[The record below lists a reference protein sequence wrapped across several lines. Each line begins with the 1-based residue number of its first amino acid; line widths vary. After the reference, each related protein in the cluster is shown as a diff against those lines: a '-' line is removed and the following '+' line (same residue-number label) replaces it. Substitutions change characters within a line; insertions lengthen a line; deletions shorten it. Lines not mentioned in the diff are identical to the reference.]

1 MSSENEADDCGQEPE
16 QVTSNRV
23 SGGVFFDPVIQG
35 RDITVHQTKVIPAA
49 GIAETRLKQAVLERE
64 ARAWRQLLGRD
75 SELINLGFTVRST
88 RGMPLPSQDDAPR
101 NLEGLAAFYRQ
112 LKPRRMVV
120 MGRSGA
126 AQGVDAG
133 TGKTVAVIKL
143 LQDWAVGGDPGQ
155 PVLVRLSA
163 GEWPGGDVDDW
174 LVTHLYHVLGLRP
187 SEAKDL
193 VRRNLVI
200 PVVDGLDEVD
210 GTDAPGRGSR
220 AAALLDQLNN
230 RQLNA
235 MSSPVV
241 VTCRASHYK
250 ALTDAD
256 KQLRNAAV
264 VRLSRV
270 NPVEARNYL
279 ELRVGQRD
287 ANRRWERV
295 LNAVHPDSPDS
306 PASPALQ
313 SALDSPWRLTL
324 ATVVFQEPAS
334 DGTDYARDPDDLITR
349 AETGTL
355 STYLLDNFVAAAVST
370 ACHVEDAKATG
381 VNREAK
387 QAANR
392 RTRLRSA
399 GPDKVW
405 RYLAELAA
413 YLQSNV
419 AAGDGRRLDGR
430 TLSSTDLVLH
440 ELWPLAGTRLPRS
453 VAMVMAILLIA
464 PAPVT
469 YTVQAASSA
478 DPMAPVTVILPL
490 LALLL
495 CLAMAYRWSAG
506 WPAPHRINR
515 SRLHALR
522 PTRVLVGGALL
533 ALLGMW
539 RPGFWS
545 VMVLCVYL
553 IYYRLLGG
561 DHTPSSDPRSPL
573 REDLR
578 SWCAL
583 TVPLVALGIV
593 PILLGHEDNSVDK
606 TLIACQWLGLA
617 ILVSTLATSFAFATP
632 LAAAARLTLVTA
644 SSAHSFWTRRMR
656 SLVNGYE
663 DRRERGMALGA
674 CLLYLALLLS
684 TRSRL
689 PWRLGTFLDDC
700 YHLGLLRI
708 AGEGWQFRHRELQ
721 EHLAAHARARVT
733 TMT

>member
-1 MSSENEADDCGQEPE
+1 M
-16 QVTSNRV
+16 
-23 SGGVFFDPVIQG
+23 IQG
-35 RDITVHQTKVIPAA
+35 RDITVNQTKVVPAA
-49 GIAETRLKQAVLERE
+49 GIAETRMKQAVLERE
-64 ARAWRQLLGRD
+64 ARAWQQLLGRD
-75 SELINLGFTVRST
+75 SELINLGFTVRPT
-88 RGMPLPSQDDAPR
+88 RGMPLPPQGDAPWS
-101 NLEGLAAFYRQ
+101 LERLAAFYRQ

-120 MGRSGA
+120 MGRPGA

-143 LQDWAVGGDPGQ
+143 LQDWAVDGEPGQ

-174 LVTHLYHVLGLRP
+174 LVTHLHRVLGLRP

-200 PVVDGLDEVD
+200 PVIDGLDEMD

-230 RQLNA
+230 RQLTA
-235 MSSPVV
+235 MSLPVV
-241 VTCRASHYK
+241 LTCRASHYK
-250 ALTDAD
+250 ALTAAD

-287 ANRRWERV
+287 ANERWESV
-295 LNAVHPDSPDS
+295 LNAVHPDSPNS
-306 PASPALQ
+306 LASPALQ

-324 ATVVFQEPAS
+324 ATVVFQEPTS
-334 DGTDYARDPDDLITR
+334 DGTDYERHPDDLITR
-349 AETGTL
+349 AEAGTL
-355 STYLLDNFVAAAVST
+355 SSYLLDNFVAAAVST
-370 ACHVEDAKATG
+370 ACHVEDAKAAG
-381 VNREAK
+381 ANWAAK

-399 GPDKVW
+399 GPDKIR
-405 RYLAELAA
+405 RYLAELAS
-413 YLQSNV
+413 YLQSNADV
-419 AAGDGRRLDGR
+419 DDGRHLGGR

-440 ELWPLAGTRLPRS
+440 ELWPLAGTRLPRA
-453 VAMVMAILLIA
+453 VAMVMAIFLIA
-464 PAPVT
+464 PAPVA
-469 YTVQAASSA
+469 YVVQALSGA
-478 DPMAPVTVILPL
+478 DPIAPITVILPL
-490 LALLL
+490 LALML
-495 CLAMAYRWSAG
+495 CLGMAYRWSAQ

-522 PTRVLVGGALL
+522 PTRTLLGGALL

-539 RPGFWS
+539 QPGFWI
-545 VMVLCVYL
+545 VMILYVYL

-561 DHTPSSDPRSPL
+561 DHSPGSDPRSPL

-578 SWCAL
+578 SWCVL

-593 PILLGHEDNSVDK
+593 PILLGHEDNPVDK

-617 ILVSTLATSFAFATP
+617 VLVSTLATSSAFATP
-632 LAAAARLTLVTA
+632 LAAAASMTLVTA
-644 SSAHSFWTRRMR
+644 SSAHSNWAQRMR
-656 SLVNGYE
+656 SIVNGYE

-684 TRSRL
+684 TRFRL

-708 AGEGWQFRHRELQ
+708 AGAGWQFRHRELQ
-721 EHLAAHARARVT
+721 EHLAAHARSG
-733 TMT
+733 